1 MKRRGEA
8 SDWWTLAGQ
17 ARRGAEESR
26 HEARALV
33 LQAQEELTHTHTYLL
48 TCKSDWESTIYL
60 YIYIAATT

>member
-33 LQAQEELTHTHTYLL
+33 LQAQEELTHTHTYLHARV
-48 TCKSDWESTIYL
+48 IGRVL
-60 YIYIAATT
+60 YIYIYI